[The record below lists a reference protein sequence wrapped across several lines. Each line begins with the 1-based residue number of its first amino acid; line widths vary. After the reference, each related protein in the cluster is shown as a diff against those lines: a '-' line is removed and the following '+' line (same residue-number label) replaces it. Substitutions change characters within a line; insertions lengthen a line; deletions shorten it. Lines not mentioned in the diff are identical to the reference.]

1 MLKSLATLTAVL
13 IALTAQANPAR
24 CGLPEPDPANAECP
38 GPCIKVVGHDGA
50 VGDPIGQYCITLR
63 DFNNVPVP
71 NSTVI
76 VDFSNCDIQLCADQ
90 KDPGVIV
97 DCVSQT
103 LRKFSDVNGVAC
115 FRVIGRRR
123 NADCAP
129 KPNPCVEAFWEGT
142 FLCALYAPAFDLV
155 NEPGVGL
162 SGTDLS
168 EFLHLFFDCGVYLSA
183 IDYNC
188 NDSIDGDDFS
198 QFLTA
203 FFAQGS
209 VLGCDSKCP

>member
-13 IALTAQANPAR
+13 IALAAQANPAC
-24 CGLPEPDPANAECP
+24 CGLPKPDPANAECP

-50 VGDPIGQYCITLR
+50 VGDPIDQYCVTLR

-90 KDPGVIV
+90 KDPGVV
-97 DCVSQT
+97 LDCVLQT
-103 LRKFSDVNGVAC
+103 LRKISDANGVAC
-115 FRVIGRRR
+115 FRVIGRHR
-123 NADCAP
+123 NMGCAP
-129 KPNPCVEAFWEGT
+129 KPIPCVEVFWEGT
-142 FLCALYAPAFDLV
+142 FICALYAPVFDLV

-188 NDSIDGDDFS
+188 TDSIDGDDLS

-203 FFAQGS
+203 FFAHGS